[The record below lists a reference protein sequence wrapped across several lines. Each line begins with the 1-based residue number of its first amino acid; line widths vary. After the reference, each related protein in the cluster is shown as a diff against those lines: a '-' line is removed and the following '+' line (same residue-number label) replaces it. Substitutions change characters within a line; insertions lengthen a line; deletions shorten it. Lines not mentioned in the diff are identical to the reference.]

1 MKTKLWPGSL
11 LSGTADVPI
20 LPRKTYHS
28 SRLRAEKRVVS
39 RHSVD
44 LPRNCK
50 KSGALSKSHRRR
62 SSDSSSSGSYSSSK
76 GKRQPHNNEVLI
88 PSTPVR
94 KRCINP
100 LERKSS
106 SAYGKEVHHGEEDV
120 GSGRHDPRES
130 NLEGT
135 RGLGLKKTLEAEKL
149 RAGEADA
156 RHQRQSPVETP
167 ATPPVPISA
176 FPGDQI
182 NWPLVPV
189 DLGSEEIRVGP
200 GGGLRAPVT
209 NLERQLMQMLTRL
222 GMYVERLDAVSA
234 PEVAGFF
241 PLGLPLQE
249 EEEVIRGTSA
259 PLVKPEGTSPY

>member
-1 MKTKLWPGSL
+1 
-11 LSGTADVPI
+11 
-20 LPRKTYHS
+20 
-28 SRLRAEKRVVS
+28 
-39 RHSVD
+39 
-44 LPRNCK
+44 
-50 KSGALSKSHRRR
+50 
-62 SSDSSSSGSYSSSK
+62 
-76 GKRQPHNNEVLI
+76 VLI

-106 SAYGKEVHHGEEDV
+106 SAFGTEVHHGEEDV

-130 NLEGT
+130 NLEAT
-135 RGLGLKKTLEAEKL
+135 RGLTLKKKLEAEKF

-249 EEEVIRGTSA
+249 EEEVLIRGTSA
-259 PLVKPEGTSPY
+259 PLVKPEGTSPYSEELSPQF